1 MCRTLP
7 RGEPNLQPTPS
18 KQKQLK
24 RIIAGVFRRVWLY
37 LQPQSSSASP
47 GWGPHV
53 EGAGAGLGVLFFSG
67 WTPMQRRGDDST
79 HGASARVRGAPGAVK
94 VPTNLLVTGA
104 EVGGDAPRRG
114 HGRLG
119 GAPLLPHVRGP
130 LGTGSDPTV
139 CTGARWFAQRR
150 RNWGAQR
157 SFLEGK
163 ERFQQQGEGAKKS
176 GILGRTAGRTSSA
189 FFFPF
194 RNKLRNPAFFL
205 GFRSAFGSSTET
217 GTERV
222 INRPA
227 CRWRED
233 AQGVWM
239 GGVPSAGGATTTLV
253 GIKAATEGN
262 NQAQSE

>member
-1 MCRTLP
+1 MF
-7 RGEPNLQPTPS
+7 S
-18 KQKQLK
+18 
-24 RIIAGVFRRVWLY
+24 RVWLY

-47 GWGPHV
+47 GWGLHV
-53 EGAGAGLGVLFFSG
+53 EGARAGPGHGVLFFSG
-67 WTPMQRRGDDST
+67 WTPTQKRVDDNT
-79 HGASARVRGAPGAVK
+79 RGASALVRGPLGAVK

-119 GAPLLPHVRGP
+119 GTSLLPHVRGP
-130 LGTGSDPTV
+130 LGTGNDPTV
-139 CTGARWFAQRR
+139 CTSARWFAQRR

-163 ERFQQQGEGAKKS
+163 ERFQQQREGAKKG
-176 GILGRTAGRTSSA
+176 GILGTTAGRTSSA

-205 GFRSAFGSSTET
+205 GFHSTFGSSTET

-222 INRPA
+222 INRPD
-227 CRWRED
+227 CRWMED

-253 GIKAATEGN
+253 GVKAATEGN
-262 NQAQSE
+262 NQDRSE